1 MYPTNSHEEA
11 LDKVKHFF
19 DEKVTEFGA
28 TPKGVDYTSAES
40 QEIRFEQLFKIVIPE
55 KEFSILDYGCGYG
68 ALACFLEKSN
78 LEFDYIGY
86 DISAEM
92 IKQAKQNKPKSSKW
106 KFTTDISE
114 LPKADYSVASG
125 IFNKISGEKDS
136 WQ

>member
-28 TPKGVDYTSAES
+28 LPKGVDYTSAES

-78 LEFDYIGY
+78 LEFDYFGY
-86 DISAEM
+86 DYQQ
-92 IKQAKQNKPKSSKW
+92 K
-106 KFTTDISE
+106 
-114 LPKADYSVASG
+114 
-125 IFNKISGEKDS
+125 
-136 WQ
+136 